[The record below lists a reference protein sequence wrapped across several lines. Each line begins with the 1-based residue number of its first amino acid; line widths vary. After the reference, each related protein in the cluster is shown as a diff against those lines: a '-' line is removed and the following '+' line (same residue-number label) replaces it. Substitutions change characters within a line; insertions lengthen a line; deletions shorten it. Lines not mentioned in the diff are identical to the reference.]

1 MGQSGGGAGGGRRE
15 MDPSLPARLKI
26 PAEEL

>member
-1 MGQSGGGAGGGRRE
+1 MGSRAGGLGGGRRE